1 MKEIGSAS
9 IAYSLVVFLVC
20 VLLIVLYFCECGQNR
35 GEMLTSSGSS
45 DLITVV
51 STEGFKSKLLTRHE
65 VPWPLREISVSWKDK
80 LKTSVTGNSTITKQE
95 TRERNCSSD
104 FIDGDES
111 DISQPDKIY
120 ART

>member
-9 IAYSLVVFLVC
+9 IAYSLVLFLVC

-80 LKTSVTGNSTITKQE
+80 LKTSVPGNSTITKQE